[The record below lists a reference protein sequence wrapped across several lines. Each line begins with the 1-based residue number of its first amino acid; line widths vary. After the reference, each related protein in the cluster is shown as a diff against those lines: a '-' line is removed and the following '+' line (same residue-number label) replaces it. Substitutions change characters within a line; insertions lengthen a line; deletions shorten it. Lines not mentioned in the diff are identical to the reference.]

1 MLRNK
6 AFTALNIAGLA
17 SGLACFILIGLYVT
31 HELSYDRY
39 NEKAG
44 RIYQVNSSIRFWR
57 YRSKPRGSQR
67 SHGAALKNDYP
78 TVEEYVR
85 FYNSQGSKLIKKR
98 Q

>member
-1 MLRNK
+1 MLYNNLKIAWRGMLRNK

-44 RIYQVNSSIRFWR
+44 RIYQVNSSIRFGGTDLNLAVA
-57 YRSKPRGSQR
+57 SDPMG
-67 SHGAALKNDYP
+67 L
-78 TVEEYVR
+78 
-85 FYNSQGSKLIKKR
+85 L
-98 Q
+98 